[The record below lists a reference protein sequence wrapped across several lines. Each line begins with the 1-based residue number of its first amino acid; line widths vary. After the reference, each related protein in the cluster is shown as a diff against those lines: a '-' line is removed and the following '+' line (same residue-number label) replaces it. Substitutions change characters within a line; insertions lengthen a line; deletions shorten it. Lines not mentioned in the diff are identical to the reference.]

1 MIDVERAR
9 AETPGVRN
17 RLHFNN
23 AGAALMPAP
32 VLRAMTD
39 HLAREAEV
47 GGYEAADEAED
58 RLEGVYRSLA
68 RLLNCAP
75 DEVAVV
81 ENATRAWDMAF
92 YAFDFRP
99 GDRVLTAAAEYA
111 SNYIAYLQLARK
123 TGVRVEAVPDDDSG
137 QLDVDAL
144 ERMIDERVRLIS
156 VTHVPTNGGLVNP
169 ARAIGKVARPRGV
182 PFLLDA
188 CQSAGQM
195 PLDVEDLGVD
205 ILSAA
210 GRKYLR
216 GPRGVGFLYVRRSLV
231 ERLEPPLLD
240 LHAATW
246 TAAAEYEVR
255 PDARRFENWECNVS
269 AKLGLGAA
277 VDYALAWGLDAIRD
291 RVCGL
296 ADELRRRL
304 ASVPGVAVHDRG
316 AVKCGI
322 VSFTCGGRT
331 AAAVRDA
338 LKGRGMNVIVS
349 PAAYTRIDM
358 DRRGLAEVV
367 RASVHYYNTA
377 EEVERFTAA
386 VADIASG

>member
-1 MIDVERAR
+1 MFDTERAR

-111 SNYIAYLQLARK
+111 SNYIPYLQLARK
-123 TGVRVEAVPDDDSG
+123 TGVRVEVVPDDDSG
-137 QLDVDAL
+137 QLDVAAL

-169 ARAIGKVARPRGV
+169 ARAIGKVARARGV

-188 CQSAGQM
+188 CQSAGQV
-195 PLDVEDLGVD
+195 PLDVEELGVD
-205 ILSAA
+205 ILSAT

-216 GPRGVGFLYVRRSLV
+216 GPRGVGFLYVRRALV
-231 ERLEPPLLD
+231 GRLEPPFLD

-246 TAAAEYEVR
+246 TAAAEYQVR
-255 PDARRFENWECNVS
+255 PDARRFENWECNVA
-269 AKLGLGAA
+269 AKLGLGVA

-291 RVCGL
+291 RVNGL
-296 ADELRRRL
+296 AGELRGRL

-322 VSFTCGGRT
+322 VGFTCRGRT

-338 LKGRGMNVIVS
+338 LTARAMNVTVS

-377 EEVERFTAA
+377 DEVERFTAA
-386 VADIASG
+386 VADIAAG